1 LATREEAAVFCSHN
15 AKQKQIMNL
24 KEKAKAKQLF
34 IAGKHEQ
41 REIAQI
47 VGVTVQ
53 TICRWIKKE
62 NWKVLRRVGILDLTQ
77 LLDIA
82 SKIQDADDREYLL
95 NLYKKLGGL

>member
-1 LATREEAAVFCSHN
+1 
-15 AKQKQIMNL
+15 MNL

-47 VGVTVQ
+47 VGVTEQ
-53 TICRWIKKE
+53 TICRWVKRG
-62 NWKVLRRVGILDLTQ
+62 NWKVLRRVGLFDLTQ

-82 SKIQDADDREYLL
+82 SKIENANDREYLL